1 MSRAASVQLAD
12 GRAISFS
19 SDALLQ
25 RRSFVSAAVA
35 APALLSWPA
44 AFAQE
49 DKWGAAGGYAT
60 GWGSPPRLSY
70 YPALRVGNYSGGFE
84 GMLRSRTVQ
93 CGAEQPLVRRMRD
106 DIRYRWGFASHTVDD
121 YLNAWPATGLLI
133 ARRGEVWVEKY
144 RFDRTDQMRMTGWS
158 MSKSVTSLLMGIAL
172 DKGLIISL
180 DDTAAKYAPSLAG
193 TLHGETTLRNL
204 MNMSSGAAVM
214 HDVSNQQI
222 YPKAL
227 SDRNSNIEA
236 TVRGWNERQ
245 EPQGSR
251 FNYNELC
258 PLTVGLVLRAVTG
271 KSLAAFAQEQ
281 LWIPLGAEGNATWL
295 TDSTGQEFNCIGF
308 AARLRDW
315 ARLGQLVAQRGE
327 MNGRQIVSR
336 TWMDSYSRWDAG
348 DAQVRFGAIS
358 GRSGAGYKSLMWH
371 AKADGSQPYFNGAD
385 GQRVFIDLPTQTVL
399 VQTGVDSAGDWPRE
413 LSAMFQ
419 AVVEMA

>member
-1 MSRAASVQLAD
+1 MLLTPSVQPVAD
-12 GRAISFS
+12 RFISS
-19 SDALLQ
+19 SQVTSLQ
-25 RRSFVSAAVA
+25 RRGFVFAAVA
-35 APALLSWPA
+35 TPTLLSWPA
-44 AFAQE
+44 AFAQQ

-60 GWGSPPRLSY
+60 GWGNPPRLSY

-84 GMLRSRTVQ
+84 GMLRNHTVQ
-93 CGAEQPLVRRMRD
+93 CGAELPLAERMRD
-106 DIRYRWGFASHTVDD
+106 DIRYRWGFASRTVDD
-121 YLNAWPATGLLI
+121 YLNAWPVTGLLI

-144 RFDRTDQMRMTGWS
+144 RFDRTNQMRMTGWS
-158 MSKSVTSLLMGIAL
+158 MSKSVTSLLVGIAV
-172 DKGLIISL
+172 DKGLITSL
-180 DDTAAKYAPSLAG
+180 DHTAAKYAPSLTG

-204 MNMSSGAAVM
+204 MNMSSGAAVV

-227 SDRNSNIEA
+227 SDRNSSVEA
-236 TVRGWNERQ
+236 TVRGWNERL

-271 KSLAAFAQEQ
+271 KSLAAFAQEH
-281 LWIPLGAEGNATWL
+281 LWIPLGAEANATWL
-295 TDSTGQEFNCIGF
+295 TDSVGQEFNCIGF

-336 TWMDSYSRWDAG
+336 AWIDSYSRWDAG
-348 DAQVRFGAIS
+348 DAQVRFGAMA

-371 AKADGSQPYFNGAD
+371 AKEDGSQPYFNGAA

-399 VQTGVDSAGDWPRE
+399 VQTGVDGTGDWPRE

-419 AVVEMA
+419 AVVGMT